1 MVEKFEKALA
11 FFDKLLEKNDFPTK
25 KIWIASWQQR
35 VTNLRDP
42 VGTLAKGPSGQV
54 VLLANDAQGVESHLY
69 LWLQNS
75 LDNDIIKNFYMSLNE
90 DSYKVFYAITVYQ
103 GKTVCG
109 LLTDWLGESIEDNSI
124 DFQMWQDQKHVFSC
138 NDLFLPDDVTVET
151 TDKETWLLRM
161 QQIPLKLS
169 NLDYL
174 PYL

>member
-11 FFDKLLEKNDFPTK
+11 FFDKLLEKNNLPTK
-25 KIWIASWQQR
+25 KIWIAGWQQR
-35 VTNLRDP
+35 VTNLKDP
-42 VGTLAKGPSGQV
+42 AGTLAKGTSGQV
-54 VLLANDAQGVESHLY
+54 VLLANDAQGVEPHLY

-90 DSYKVFYAITVYQ
+90 DSYKVFYAITVHK

-109 LLTDWLGESIEDNSI
+109 LLTDWLGEGSEDNSI
-124 DFQMWQDQKHVFSC
+124 DFQMWPDNKHVFSC
-138 NDLFLPDDVTVET
+138 NEFFLPDEVSVEAT
-151 TDKETWLLRM
+151 YKETWLHRM

-174 PYL
+174 PDL